1 MKYWWQS
8 ARYSSG
14 LFLVPSTC
22 IGLVPVSSHSSVST
36 QHLSSVFTPTSYC
49 FPPNTHGGS
58 AAPMHSCIPSK
69 YYILKYQ
76 YTRTCIMPGLLLRRN
91 LFSITWHNRTP
102 SQSLFKNRA
111 FLQAIIDKICVGCL
125 TENNSLIL
133 GGGYIGKKG
142 SSVQKQGFPA
152 R

>member
-8 ARYSSG
+8 ACYSSG

-36 QHLSSVFTPTSYC
+36 QHLLSVFTPARYC

-58 AAPMHSCIPSK
+58 AAPMHSCISSK

-91 LFSITWHNRTP
+91 LFPSLGITERPHNV
-102 SQSLFKNRA
+102 RA

-142 SSVQKQGFPA
+142 ASVQKQGFPA